1 MRLAMI
7 GLGKKVGS
15 IYVQR
20 AGSAMQEQAC
30 RDISVEDL
38 LRIASALVECRYCT
52 IAVVNMVETM
62 AKMNSDTIISTKV
75 TPLSPRA
82 IRCATARIRSFPLV
96 VPLIATPH

>member
-1 MRLAMI
+1 VA
-7 GLGKKVGS
+7 
-15 IYVQR
+15 
-20 AGSAMQEQAC
+20 
-30 RDISVEDL
+30 ISVEDL